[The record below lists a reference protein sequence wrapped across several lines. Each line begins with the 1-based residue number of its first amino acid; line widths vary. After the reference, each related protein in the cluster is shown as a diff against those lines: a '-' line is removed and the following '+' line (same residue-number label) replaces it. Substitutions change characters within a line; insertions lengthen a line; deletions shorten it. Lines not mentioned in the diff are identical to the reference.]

1 VKIHEFQA
9 KELMKKYGIPV
20 PNGKVT
26 SNPDKA
32 RAMAKELGSDLVVVK
47 AQIHAGGR
55 GKGRFKENKE
65 LGGVKLAKSPAQ
77 AEEFA
82 RGMLGNTLVTHQT
95 GEAGKTVNKVLIEEG
110 LKIKR
115 ELYIGMVIDRETSKV
130 VIMAS
135 TEGGMEI
142 EKVAAET
149 PEKIF
154 KVWVDPAVGLMPYQ
168 MNKISYA
175 LGLTGTEVKANRK
188 FLYGLYNLFTKED
201 GSLAEINPL
210 VVTEEGGIIA
220 LDAKINFD
228 DNSSYRHK
236 EHGGLRDFSEED
248 PLEVEAS
255 KYGFNYVKLHGGS
268 VGCMVNGA
276 GLAMATMD
284 IIKLYGADP
293 ANFLDV
299 GGAASTEVVENAF
312 KILINDKDV
321 KAVLINIFG
330 GIVRCD
336 IVASGI
342 VEGLQKIGKL
352 DVPVVVRLRGTNA
365 EEGLKILKESSLKF
379 SLASEFAEAAELA
392 VKAAKKGGA

>member
-1 VKIHEFQA
+1 VKIHEYQA

-20 PNGKVT
+20 PNGKVVT
-26 SNPDKA
+26 HHDKA
-32 RAMAKELGSDLVVVK
+32 QAVAKELGSKVIVVK

-55 GKGRFKENKE
+55 GKGRFKENPD
-65 LGGVKLAKSPAQ
+65 LGGVKLAKSPKE
-77 AEEFA
+77 AEDYTK
-82 RGMLGNTLVTHQT
+82 GMLGNTLVTHQT
-95 GEAGKTVNKVLIEEG
+95 GGDGKTVHKVLVEEG
-110 LKIKR
+110 LGIKK
-115 ELYIGMVIDRETSKV
+115 EYYLGMVVDREASKV

-149 PEKIF
+149 PEKII
-154 KVWVDPAVGLMPYQ
+154 KVWVDPGTGLMPFH
-168 MNKISYA
+168 MNKISFG
-175 LGLTGTEVKANRK
+175 LGLPKAAVKSNRK
-188 FLYGLYNLFTKED
+188 FIYGLYNLFTKED
-201 GSLAEINPL
+201 ASLAEINPL
-210 VVTEEGGIIA
+210 IMTEDEQIMA

-236 EHGGLRDFSEED
+236 DLQDLRDFTEED
-248 PLEVEAS
+248 PLEVEAG

-284 IIKLYGADP
+284 IIKLNGADP

-299 GGAASTEVVENAF
+299 GGAANPETVENAF
-312 KILINDKDV
+312 KVLINDKDV

-336 IVASGI
+336 VVATGI
-342 VEGLQKIGKL
+342 VEGLQKIGQV

-365 EEGLKILKESSLKF
+365 EEGLKILKESDLEF
-379 SLASEFAEAAELA
+379 TLATEFAEAAEKA
-392 VKAAKKGGA
+392 VKLAKGGG